1 LNATSN
7 PSLRYYCRKEI
18 LLGKLLFMRKF
29 IVVSFLLLSAT
40 TFGQNI
46 KLDSLSGKYQSE
58 GIVHVDSLTKEN
70 LFTKA
75 QEWIALN
82 YKSGK
87 DVIQL
92 ADKDNAKI
100 ILKGNFTTSMFMKEG
115 YIGHTLIMEFKDGR
129 FRYTYTDFS
138 YESAGSGKMNFE
150 SKNMGFKKKII
161 SKTEQNIVT
170 SIESIKKYMVQNS
183 KKNND
188 W

>member
-1 LNATSN
+1 MQLPIPPCAIIAGKK
-7 PSLRYYCRKEI
+7 L

-115 YIGHTLIMEFKDGR
+115 
-129 FRYTYTDFS
+129 
-138 YESAGSGKMNFE
+138 
-150 SKNMGFKKKII
+150 
-161 SKTEQNIVT
+161 
-170 SIESIKKYMVQNS
+170 
-183 KKNND
+183 
-188 W
+188 